1 MTKVLATEKAK
12 VMPQV
17 GKAIVIGDT
26 KIALFETTEGKFYAL
41 EDYCPLTK
49 APILE
54 GLVAGDYVF
63 EPMRDYKISL
73 VDGKIQEPDEGQVK
87 VFPVTVAG
95 DDIYIEI

>member
-12 VMPQV
+12 MMPQV
-17 GKAIVIGDT
+17 GKSVVIGDT
-26 KIALFETTEGKFYAL
+26 KIALFETSAGAYYAL
-41 EDYCPLTK
+41 EDYCPLTN

-87 VFPVTVAG
+87 VYPVTVAG